1 MAPVSAAEGQ
11 WKRRALLK
19 ENGKYD
25 DYKKKKCSL
34 QEMQQIKSESFYHTV
49 LLNKEQLK
57 KH

>member
-25 DYKKKKCSL
+25 DYKKK
-34 QEMQQIKSESFYHTV
+34 EMQLARNAT
-49 LLNKEQLK
+49 NKVRKFLPYSSSKQRAVEK
-57 KH
+57 T